1 MTVSNHPLRPF
12 HGVGRD
18 RLEDVRASTIL
29 LPIVLGC
36 QSAAST
42 PEVQPSAAGND
53 GSTRGQSFLL
63 QPGEVAAIQVSADGR
78 AGVRLATP
86 TGGEQFVLI
95 LASTSFDLVP
105 TPFEYSV
112 SLDGAAALSP
122 VELVTTCALPSEP
135 WSQAPITVEPAPAAA
150 GPQLGATRTIH
161 VTLPEGGQAID
172 ARVISVGEHAVIWA
186 DTSHPTTL
194 DQAFAEQ
201 FRADFENVI
210 LPRAR
215 QVFGTEPDIDG
226 DGRIQ
231 LVFSRLT
238 RERGV
243 AFFSGC
249 DLLGALDGCSV
260 SNRGEYLY
268 LTPPDAID
276 PPYNTANAIKEILT
290 HELSHLLHFNRKL
303 LNNGL
308 SEWPD
313 SVYAAEGIG
322 ALAQDVVG
330 YQSGNL
336 YVAKAGLDGID
347 AFSLTDVLDARE
359 REGAPDGVLRGAA
372 YLFVRYLYDRA
383 GGDAVDGLQIQNR
396 GGPAFLRALIDARES
411 VAAALPAVG
420 RASHAELGLD
430 FFTTLALSN
439 REHLGAAAPVN
450 PCFAFLPTTLDPITG
465 KQRGTNVFVEF
476 HGTRMNGPLVG
487 EAASPD
493 GKLRAGG
500 VEYLSLGARPE
511 GKDLELTLHVDPR
524 AAAQLRVGRW
534 Q

>member
-1 MTVSNHPLRPF
+1 MRGFAIFFPAF
-12 HGVGRD
+12 
-18 RLEDVRASTIL
+18 
-29 LPIVLGC
+29 LGC

-42 PEVQPSAAGND
+42 PGVEPGSAAG
-53 GSTRGQSFLL
+53 SGQPLL
-63 QPGEVAAIQVSADGR
+63 LEPGQVAEIQLTADGR
-78 AGVRLATP
+78 AGVRLAAP
-86 TGGEQFVLI
+86 TGSEQFVLI
-95 LASTSFDLVP
+95 LASTAFDVTR
-105 TPFEYSV
+105 TPVDYSV
-112 SLDGAAALSP
+112 SLDGAGPLSP
-122 VELVTTCALPSEP
+122 FELVTTCALSSEP
-135 WSQAPITVEPAPAAA
+135 WSQVPMTGEPAPTA
-150 GPQLGATRTIH
+150 GGPRLGATRTIH
-161 VTLPEGGQAID
+161 VTVPEGGEAIE

-186 DTSHPTTL
+186 DTTHPTSL
-194 DQAFAEQ
+194 DLTFAEQ

-226 DGRIQ
+226 DGRIH
-231 LVFSRLT
+231 LVFSKLT

-249 DLLGALDGCSV
+249 DLLGTLAGCTV

-276 PPYNTANAIKEILT
+276 PPYNTASAIKEILT

-303 LNNGL
+303 LKNEL

-347 AFSLTDVLDARE
+347 SFSLADVLDTRE
-359 REGAPDGVLRGAA
+359 REDAPDGVLRGAA
-372 YLFVRYLYDRA
+372 YLFFRYLYDRA
-383 GGDAVDGLQIQNR
+383 GGDTVNGLEVQSR
-396 GGPAFLRALIDARES
+396 GGPAFLRALLDARES

-439 REHLGAAAPVN
+439 REQLGAAAPAN
-450 PCFAFLPTTLDPITG
+450 PCFAFLPTAPDPITG
-465 KQRGTNVFVEF
+465 KQRGTNVFAEF
-476 HGTRMNGPLVG
+476 HGTRMNGPHVS
-487 EAASPD
+487 EAAAPD

-500 VEYLSLGARPE
+500 VEYLSLDAKPEGSDVAFGVTVDPKAGAR
-511 GKDLELTLHVDPR
+511 
-524 AAAQLRVGRW
+524 LRVGRW
-534 Q
+534 R